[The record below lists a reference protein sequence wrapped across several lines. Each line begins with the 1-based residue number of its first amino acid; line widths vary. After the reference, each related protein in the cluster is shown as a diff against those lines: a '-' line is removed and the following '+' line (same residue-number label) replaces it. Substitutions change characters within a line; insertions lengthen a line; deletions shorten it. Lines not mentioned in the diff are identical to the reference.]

1 MPKVQV
7 NDIQIYYEERGEGF
21 PLVLI
26 MGLGCN
32 LDWWGDDLWD
42 ALASQYR
49 VIAFDNRGAGRTD
62 APKVPYSIE
71 GFAADTIGL
80 MNALRIAKAHVF
92 GVSMGGMIAQEVAL
106 GYADRVEKLVLG
118 GTFCGGREAIQASPE
133 VLQLLG
139 TRSEHPAAMKAG
151 VTKMLFPDT
160 FVHSHPSCIDEHWK
174 RISAIP
180 TENDAFFRQM
190 MAVQQWGCFDR
201 LPNLHAPTLILHGTD
216 DILVPPGNA
225 EVLAR
230 RIPNATVK
238 LYEDAGHGFT
248 AQIPHEVAGD
258 VLAFLGR

>member
-1 MPKVQV
+1 MPKAQV
-7 NDIQIYYEERGEGF
+7 NDIRMYYEERGEGF

-32 LDWWGDDLWD
+32 LDWWGDELWD

-49 VIAFDNRGAGRTD
+49 VVAFDNRGAGRTD
-62 APKVPYSIE
+62 APKVPYSIA

-80 MNALRIAKAHVF
+80 MDALDIAKAHVF

-106 GYADRVEKLVLG
+106 RYADRVEKLVLG
-118 GTFCGGREAIQASPE
+118 CTCCGGPETIQASPE
-133 VLQLLG
+133 VLQILV
-139 TRSEHPAAMKAG
+139 TRNDHPDAMKAG
-151 VTKMLFPDT
+151 ITKLLFPDA
-160 FVHSHPSCIDEHWK
+160 FAAIHASRIEEYWK

-180 TENDAFFRQM
+180 TEPDAFYRQLT
-190 MAVQQWGCFDR
+190 AIQQWGCFDR
-201 LPNLHAPTLILHGTD
+201 LPNLQAPTLILHGTD

-225 EVLAR
+225 EVLAN

-238 LYEDAGHGFT
+238 LYEGTGHGFT
-248 AQIPHEVAGD
+248 GQMPQEVAAD